1 MPRAGLT
8 TAAVVAAA
16 LAVIDEQGVDA
27 LTLAAVAARTGV
39 APPSLYKHV
48 GGLAELRTLVGVQVL
63 TEMTD
68 RFVAAVLGRGG
79 DEAVA
84 VLMRTYRDYVRKH
97 PARYA
102 AMPPDPLHDPA
113 MAAAGTR
120 MLQVF
125 AATLRGYGLADSA
138 TIHAIRCGRAI
149 AHGFAS
155 LEASGGFGLPESLD
169 ETYEQLIAMVVASLP
184 RPGSDPARV
193 RRGPELRSDD

>member
-1 MPRAGLT
+1 MPRVGLST
-8 TAAVVAAA
+8 SAVVGAAIE
-16 LAVIDEQGVDA
+16 VIDEQGVDA

-48 GGLAELRTLVGVQVL
+48 AGLAELRTLVGIRVI

-68 RFVAAVLGRGG
+68 RSVTAVLGRSG

-84 VLMRTYRDYVRKH
+84 VLLRTYRDYVREY

-102 AMPPDPLHDPA
+102 ALPPDPLHDPA
-113 MAAAGTR
+113 MVEAGTR

-125 AATLRGYGLADSA
+125 LATLREYGLTDSA
-138 TIHAIRCGRAI
+138 AIHATRCGRAI

-155 LEASGGFGLPESLD
+155 LEASGGFGLSEDLD
-169 ETYEQLIAMVVASLP
+169 ETYEQLIAMYVASLP
-184 RPGSDPARV
+184 RR
-193 RRGPELRSDD
+193 